1 MSRNNIFK
9 ILYITLWCKIYIQK
23 SLYFIIMVKKFFFL
37 FMSLVFCHDTFS
49 QHAYTPLQSSRQHHQ
64 HSGYVRQYLDSL
76 ETCRL
81 RCLYGA
87 DAAADSVPVREDADS
102 TSCVSSLSVLYPLN
116 FRYDVS
122 RRLLSLDSANTGSEI
137 IDQSLMTMYLL
148 HPEHVLDAERNFT
161 SKTPVTL
168 TPESP
173 MRNDLNITSQTTE
186 QPIVIKPS
194 EGMSS
199 TVDLVAVKP
208 NFWTFGGEY
217 SLQFLQNYVSDNWYK
232 GGESNYSMIGAVA
245 VLANYNDKEKVKWE
259 NKLEMKLGMQSSQ
272 GDTLHNYKSS
282 EDLIRLT
289 SKLGIQ
295 AEKRWYYTLQ
305 AIAST
310 QFTHGY
316 KANDPFVYSD
326 FMSPFTVNLSLG
338 MDYKL
343 SWFKNRLTGSVNI
356 SPLAVN
362 MKYVDR
368 LSLSTKYGIDEG
380 KHTLWDFG
388 STFTTDL
395 VYKISDMIKWQT
407 RLYAYTT
414 YKRAEVEWENT
425 FTFQLSK
432 YISTKVFVYP
442 RFDDS
447 SPSKKDSKYGYFQLK
462 EYWSLGFNYSF

>member
-1 MSRNNIFK
+1 
-9 ILYITLWCKIYIQK
+9 
-23 SLYFIIMVKKFFFL
+23 
-37 FMSLVFCHDTFS
+37 
-49 QHAYTPLQSSRQHHQ
+49 
-64 HSGYVRQYLDSL
+64 
-76 ETCRL
+76 
-81 RCLYGA
+81 
-87 DAAADSVPVREDADS
+87 
-102 TSCVSSLSVLYPLN
+102 
-116 FRYDVS
+116 
-122 RRLLSLDSANTGSEI
+122 
-137 IDQSLMTMYLL
+137 
-148 HPEHVLDAERNFT
+148 
-161 SKTPVTL
+161 
-168 TPESP
+168 
-173 MRNDLNITSQTTE
+173 
-186 QPIVIKPS
+186 
-194 EGMSS
+194 
-199 TVDLVAVKP
+199 
-208 NFWTFGGEY
+208 
-217 SLQFLQNYVSDNWYK
+217 
-232 GGESNYSMIGAVA
+232 MIGAVA

>member
-1 MSRNNIFK
+1 
-9 ILYITLWCKIYIQK
+9 
-23 SLYFIIMVKKFFFL
+23 MVKKLFFL
-37 FMSLVFCHDTFS
+37 IISLVSCHEAFP
-49 QHAYTPLQSSRQHHQ
+49 QHAYNPHHFPRHHHQ
-64 HSGYVRQYLDSL
+64 TGGYVQQYLDSL
-76 ETCRL
+76 ESCRL
-81 RCLYGA
+81 RCLY
-87 DAAADSVPVREDADS
+87 DSVSAADRAVVRGTADS
-102 TSCVSSLSVLYPLN
+102 LSSVSRLSVLYPLN

-122 RRLLSLDSANTGSEI
+122 RRLLSLDSAKTESDI
-137 IDQSLMTMYLL
+137 IDKSLMMMYLL
-148 HPEHVLDAERNFT
+148 HPEHVLDAEKNFT

-168 TPESP
+168 TPDAP
-173 MRNDLNITSQTTE
+173 MRNDLDITSQTTE
-186 QPIVIKPS
+186 TPIVIKPS

-199 TVDLVAVKP
+199 TVDLVTVKP
-208 NFWTFGGEY
+208 NFWSFGGDY

-232 GGESNYSMIGAVA
+232 GGDSNYSMIGAIA

-305 AIAST
+305 AILST

-316 KANDPFVYSD
+316 KSNDPVVYSD
-326 FMSPFTVNLSLG
+326 FMSPLTVNLSLG

-343 SWFKNRLTGSVNI
+343 SWFNNRLAGSVNI

-368 LSLSTKYGIDEG
+368 LSLATKHGIDEG

-395 VYKISDMIKWQT
+395 LYKISDIIKWQT

-447 SPSKKDSKYGYFQLK
+447 SPSKKDTKYGYFQLK